1 VVDGDLTIDGRLAVD
16 GLLLVMGRLTVQG
29 SLVVRGAVGIVAR
42 EGGVSRLG
50 RGTDVRFNRCM
61 VQLALAT
68 LAVARAEPVGHWA
81 SGEP

>member
-1 VVDGDLTIDGRLAVD
+1 
-16 GLLLVMGRLTVQG
+16 
-29 SLVVRGAVGIVAR
+29 VRGAVGIVAR